1 MEQVLYAG
9 FGRQNITPDYSVP
22 LAGYGATHKRMSTVV
37 LSEIFATCIA
47 FRQGDETIL
56 LFSQD
61 LIRTNEKWIA
71 PIRERV
77 SSRTG
82 VPVDRILV
90 CSTHTHSAPDV
101 YSGLDCMKEYFNT
114 LYLDALEKAAVEAL
128 EDLAPATLYGTRTQT
143 EGMNFVRHYLLENGT
158 YAGPNFGDFKSAPI
172 VDHAAPNDPELLMV
186 KLERQEKPAILIANF
201 QVHPTATGG
210 GKNTVMSADFVG
222 VTRDNVEAATGMHF
236 AYFTGAAGNQVLGTR
251 LPKECDNMTA
261 DQCRKFGRTHYIV
274 YGWRLAQYILKALPT
289 LKPMASQKMAIART
303 DLEYATNR
311 EDLHLVEPAKRMRE
325 IWNEEGM
332 AAAKAYGVPLGI
344 SSVYHAGAII
354 SRQNRDEKGSM
365 ELDAV
370 RIGDFSFVT
379 MPYEAFGA
387 HGVYVKE
394 NSPFPMTMIFSCANG
409 GWNYIP
415 TKEAYDYGCYESFTS
430 YFAKGAGEAA
440 AEKLTDMLHSLK

>member
-1 MEQVLYAG
+1 MEKTLYAG

-22 LAGYGATHKRMSTVV
+22 LAGYGATHKRMSTSV
-37 LSEIFATCIA
+37 LSEIFVTCIA
-47 FRQGDETIL
+47 FRQGEETTL

-82 VPVDRILV
+82 VPAERILV

-128 EDLAPATLYGTRTQT
+128 EDLAPAALYGTRTQT
-143 EGMNFVRHYLLENGT
+143 EGMNFIRHYLLENGT

-172 VDHAAPNDPELLMV
+172 VDHAAPNDPELLVV
-186 KLERQEKPAILIANF
+186 KIERQEKPSILIANF

-251 LPKECDNMTA
+251 LPEECDNMTS
-261 DQCRKFGRTHYIV
+261 DQCRKFGSTHYMI
-274 YGWRLAQYILKALPT
+274 YGWRLAQYILKALPSLT
-289 LKPMASQKMAIART
+289 PMASQKMVFART
-303 DLEYATNR
+303 ELEYATNR
-311 EDLHLVEPAKRMRE
+311 EDLHLVEPAGRMRE

-354 SRQNRDEKGSM
+354 SRQNRAEKGTM

-379 MPYEAFGA
+379 MPYEAFCA

-394 NSPFPMTMIFSCANG
+394 NSPFPITMIFSCANG

-440 AEKLTDMLHSLK
+440 AEKLTELLHSLK